1 MDDNN
6 NGWIDGNGL
15 DMIGDGR
22 DRWRRTRIK
31 VVGSLGGN

>member
-15 DMIGDGR
+15 DMIGEEIGR
-22 DRWRRTRIK
+22 FGRMKNK
-31 VVGSLGGN
+31 VYGSLGGN